1 MWTRPKRMAPFQ
13 SSRGMFFLSAA
24 GRRGVDEPRH
34 AHHRRPGVFLA
45 HRGLAARAPGRELE
59 PAALVRRS
67 IERADRAHVGE
78 AFLAARLGIAPF
90 QDAVRKVEKLGGEL
104 IALPVLDRAILAVTL
119 DVQLEPGGEVV
130 AGLHANGSPGA
141 HHAVLRRLVG
151 AEAHREAREAVAGK
165 TQDAARGFLDAAL
178 VLVALARDAV
188 DFHRLDAE

>member
-45 HRGLAARAPGRELE
+45 HRGLAERAPRRELE

-67 IERADRAHVGE
+67 IERADYAHVGE

-90 QDAVRKVEKLGGEL
+90 QDAVRKGEKLGGERGG
-104 IALPVLDRAILAVTL
+104 LPGLYRGILSRT
-119 DVQLEPGGEVV
+119 
-130 AGLHANGSPGA
+130 
-141 HHAVLRRLVG
+141 
-151 AEAHREAREAVAGK
+151 
-165 TQDAARGFLDAAL
+165 
-178 VLVALARDAV
+178 
-188 DFHRLDAE
+188 